1 MPAATVRAYAPPL
14 PGLHRS
20 ITATNAIGHYNRI
33 SRIPWSISG
42 DTAKQILR
50 PPPSQTGEGSAN
62 STYYIQTFEICQAC
76 GTNFMKYSQK
86 TDSALCRLT
95 CPVYEGNPSGMPR
108 KNRNPLKSLTIRTG
122 FLLGTSILILRRT
135 DLVFIVRTAFRI
147 L

>member
-108 KNRNPLKSLTIRTG
+108 KNRNPL
-122 FLLGTSILILRRT
+122 
-135 DLVFIVRTAFRI
+135 
-147 L
+147 